1 MKKMMRFAA
10 AALVLALL
18 GAALSGCTKNEE
30 KKLHA
35 KAAEYVKALQNNK
48 AVSDTFT
55 LSDARAD
62 FSDKASSVPF
72 AVSSKT
78 YGRSFTVWVSRG
90 EGNAATDDYY
100 SLYLRQEAEDKLQA
114 LVTEVLGEG
123 IIKVAVD
130 FEKVENAALSG
141 HAAGSL
147 EELLQIAADKV
158 GLASILI
165 VDLVSSELINPD
177 PEDVD
182 RLLLALQE
190 KGYYCLFY
198 PYVSDAL
205 WFEVRKDGFWM
216 NKQTGAD
223 SGAYMQ
229 RDPYTPSA
237 PAQ

>member
-1 MKKMMRFAA
+1 MKKMMRLAA
-10 AALVLALL
+10 AALALVLLA
-18 GAALSGCTKNEE
+18 GALSGCTKNEE

-55 LSDARAD
+55 LSDARVD
-62 FSDKASSVPF
+62 FSDKTSSVPF

-78 YGRSFTVWVSRG
+78 YGNSFTVWVSRS

-100 SLYLRQEAEDKLQA
+100 CLYLRREAEDKLQD

-147 EELLQIAADKV
+147 EELMQIAADKV
-158 GLASILI
+158 GLENILI
-165 VDLVSSELINPD
+165 VDLVSAELINLGT
-177 PEDVD
+177 EEVD

-190 KGYYCLFY
+190 KGYYCTFY
-198 PYVSDAL
+198 PYVSDAV

-223 SGAYMQ
+223 GGAYLQ
-229 RDPYTPSA
+229 RDAYEPSA
-237 PAQ
+237 GK